1 MYIRGKG
8 EVFLLDR
15 DNSVFA
21 CSLLSF
27 PARAQGAHISDTLL
41 DGVMRER
48 EPSDCV
54 PFTLSLCRNWLRIS
68 YLMVCGLAIWLMT

>member
-15 DNSVFA
+15 DNSVFS

-48 EPSDCV
+48 ERERESTEIVDPSHSPCAG
-54 PFTLSLCRNWLRIS
+54 T
-68 YLMVCGLAIWLMT
+68 G